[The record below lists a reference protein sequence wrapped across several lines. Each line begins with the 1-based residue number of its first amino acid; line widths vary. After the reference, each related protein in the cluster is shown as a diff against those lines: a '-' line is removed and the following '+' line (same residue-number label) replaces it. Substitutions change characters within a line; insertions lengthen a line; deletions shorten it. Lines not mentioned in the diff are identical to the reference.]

1 MLNHIYYF
9 ISCNDFKD
17 ILDSLLERGLKQL
30 SPGVFGLFRS
40 SIHQMLHVIT
50 LSRKQTIFAL
60 PCIRCEG
67 REARLYPIF
76 LGHMSGFYCYSLTCI
91 NFFGICFYHILNFK
105 IVTQNSYL
113 SPTTPTMVTLNPPH
127 ADR

>member
-1 MLNHIYYF
+1 MLNHIYCF

-50 LSRKQTIFAL
+50 LSTKQTIFAP
-60 PCIRCEG
+60 PCRYKGAKYTTRAIDMCV
-67 REARLYPIF
+67 F
-76 LGHMSGFYCYSLTCI
+76 SVI
-91 NFFGICFYHILNFK
+91 NNNLNLSQVISCSILEHP
-105 IVTQNSYL
+105 IVTWK
-113 SPTTPTMVTLNPPH
+113 
-127 ADR
+127 

>member
-1 MLNHIYYF
+1 MLNHIYCF

-60 PCIRCEG
+60 PCIRDM
-67 REARLYPIF
+67 
-76 LGHMSGFYCYSLTCI
+76 HMEVKF
-91 NFFGICFYHILNFK
+91 
-105 IVTQNSYL
+105 
-113 SPTTPTMVTLNPPH
+113 
-127 ADR
+127 DRMKFH

>member
-1 MLNHIYYF
+1 MLNHIYCF

-60 PCIRCEG
+60 PCIVLATTKA
-67 REARLYPIF
+67 EAFIIR
-76 LGHMSGFYCYSLTCI
+76 
-91 NFFGICFYHILNFK
+91 IL
-105 IVTQNSYL
+105 VL
-113 SPTTPTMVTLNPPH
+113 
-127 ADR
+127 A

>member
-1 MLNHIYYF
+1 MLNHIYGF

-50 LSRKQTIFAL
+50 LSTKQTIFAPPCTL
-60 PCIRCEG
+60 PG
-67 REARLYPIF
+67 Y
-76 LGHMSGFYCYSLTCI
+76 TCTV
-91 NFFGICFYHILNFK
+91 G
-105 IVTQNSYL
+105 
-113 SPTTPTMVTLNPPH
+113 TT
-127 ADR
+127 

>member
-1 MLNHIYYF
+1 MLNHIYCF

-50 LSRKQTIFAL
+50 LSTKQTIFAP
-60 PCIRCEG
+60 PCRRLRLLLLCE
-67 REARLYPIF
+67 IKMQ
-76 LGHMSGFYCYSLTCI
+76 MSKPL
-91 NFFGICFYHILNFK
+91 
-105 IVTQNSYL
+105 VDW
-113 SPTTPTMVTLNPPH
+113 PP
-127 ADR
+127 AAKPQK

>member
-1 MLNHIYYF
+1 MLNHIYCF

-50 LSRKQTIFAL
+50 LSTKQTIFAPL
-60 PCIRCEG
+60 LITW
-67 REARLYPIF
+67 YYTVY
-76 LGHMSGFYCYSLTCI
+76 YCTDLAKSDTGTGTI
-91 NFFGICFYHILNFK
+91 
-105 IVTQNSYL
+105 
-113 SPTTPTMVTLNPPH
+113 PW
-127 ADR
+127 